1 MAVSCCDDVAW
12 IQEQIAW
19 LKQAIVAYRAAMLA
33 ISSGAVLS
41 YTLDTGQTKQTVTKQ
56 QLPTVKAALDGF
68 VSELRYWQNQL
79 GGCATVYV
87 RPAW

>member
-12 IQEQIAW
+12 IKEHIAW
-19 LKQAIVAYRAAMLA
+19 LREAITAYRAAYLA
-33 ISSGAVLS
+33 LSSGAVLS
-41 YTLDTGQTKQTVTKQ
+41 YSLDTGQTKQTVTKQ
-56 QLPTVKAALDGF
+56 QLPTVKNALDGLI
-68 VSELRYWQNQL
+68 SDLHYWNNQL

>member
-1 MAVSCCDDVAW
+1 MALSCCDDVVF

-19 LKQAIVAYRAAMLA
+19 TKQAIIAYRAAILA
-33 ISSGAVLS
+33 LGAGAVQS

-56 QLPTVKAALDGF
+56 QLPTVKSMLD
-68 VSELRYWQNQL
+68 SLLSDLRYWQNQL
-79 GGCATVYV
+79 GGCSTVYV

>member
-1 MAVSCCDDVAW
+1 MAVSCCDDVLW
-12 IQEQIAW
+12 IHEHIAW
-19 LKQAIVAYRAAMLA
+19 LKEAINAYRAAYLA
-33 ISSGAVLS
+33 LSSGSVQG

-56 QLPTVKAALDGF
+56 QLPTVKSTLDGLIAD
-68 VSELRYWQNQL
+68 LRYWNNQL